1 MSCGSQKPKDDYAKV
16 SVNSFAVSN
25 IVQNTDLADT
35 IIPRL
40 QQKLIL
46 SREGFLL
53 FVFREYF
60 IEPKKPLIPICLLI
74 IEKKTNDF
82 GVYNILFQLIAPS
95 GAGAGAGAGTGIGIG
110 IGIGCNMQYEQL
122 M

>member
-25 IVQNTDLADT
+25 IVQNTDLAD
-35 IIPRL
+35 I
-40 QQKLIL
+40 IL

-95 GAGAGAGAGTGIGIG
+95 GAGAGAGTGIGIG